1 MAFSGLSAF
10 ASKLACAVRHVGRR
24 GAEIF
29 GAHPP
34 HSVPAGNQPPPPI
47 LSVQPYSQFAS
58 RPPAVNLDRRLYSP
72 RDTASVPFSDRLLC
86 LLRRSRPGHGLAADV
101 ISNHP
106 ATFLQCDAVPHEAF

>member
-1 MAFSGLSAF
+1 MALRGLSAF

-24 GAEIF
+24 RAEIF

-47 LSVQPYSQFAS
+47 LRVKPYSQFTG

-72 RDTASVPFSDRLLC
+72 RHTASVPFSDRLLC
-86 LLRRSRPGHGLAADV
+86 LFRSCRPGQGLAADV
-101 ISNHP
+101 ILNHP
-106 ATFLQCDAVPHEAF
+106 ATFLQSDAVPHATF